1 MGSSSFVELVASV
14 VRAIPKGTT
23 LSYAGVALRANKPGG
38 ARQVVK
44 ALHALTGVPW
54 WRVIKS
60 DGTKMCIRDSSSVTA
75 VLRSRVKWSSVS
87 GAGGAACSTA
97 ANVIGES
104 SALSGAW
111 AAQPAKQSAARQR
124 VRFMRSS
131 V

>member
-60 DGTKMCIRDSSSVTA
+60 DGTIAKEMVGKQAPR
-75 VLRSRVKWSSVS
+75 LRKEGLLVVGRRVK
-87 GAGGAACSTA
+87 
-97 ANVIGES
+97 
-104 SALSGAW
+104 
-111 AAQPAKQSAARQR
+111 QSRP
-124 VRFMRSS
+124 
-131 V
+131 